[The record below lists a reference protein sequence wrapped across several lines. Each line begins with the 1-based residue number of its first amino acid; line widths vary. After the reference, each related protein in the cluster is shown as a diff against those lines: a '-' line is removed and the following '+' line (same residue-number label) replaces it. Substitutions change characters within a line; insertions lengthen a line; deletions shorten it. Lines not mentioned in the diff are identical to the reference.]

1 MLKIGELLDGK
12 YKILNEIGHGGMSVV
27 YLALNERA
35 NKTWA
40 VKEVRKNGANNN
52 EVVTQGLVAE
62 TELLKKLNHPN
73 LPSIVD
79 VIDKN
84 DSFIIVMD
92 YIQGTSLQDRVDTY
106 GAQKPEDVI
115 KWARQLC
122 DVLGY
127 LHSRTPA
134 IIYRDMKPANVMLK
148 PDGNVVL
155 IDFGTARETKIGND
169 RDTTWLGTRGYA
181 APEQFGG
188 RGQTDA
194 RTDIYTL
201 GATMYHLVT
210 GYSPADTMFQI
221 NPISKYR
228 PELAGSGLEQIIL
241 KCCRAMREERFQSCA
256 ELAYALDHP
265 ELYDTGEKKRKKR
278 RWIGFLASAAV
289 TLAGV
294 VGMIGFSAAKNSLI
308 SQSYD
313 TYLSRAETAADF
325 ISGKD
330 DYMNAM
336 SLQPDNEE
344 VYEAVYDK
352 IVYDGVFSN
361 EEKQMLDSCCKSY
374 PISGGNYTNLETLSR
389 RNPEGYARFRYDLG
403 YGYFFYFA
411 NGYSYAAQEL
421 ADLQNTTALSDNQK
435 KIANSLYTISNYYS
449 EVSANKGTWLNEGN
463 SWQDVWSV
471 FNELIGVADEAIG
484 KCGNTETA
492 MALYRELMTQIST
505 RTQDFV
511 NAGITQSEMQ
521 QMLDTANAFMRS
533 YGGAEENKNDATKEL
548 IRQTNNA
555 IEAAGRAINS
565 AYRSAEL
572 AG

>member
-1 MLKIGELLDGK
+1 MLQIGELLDGK

-62 TELLKKLNHPN
+62 TELLKKLSHPH

-92 YIQGTSLQDRVDTY
+92 YIQGTSLQDRIDTY
-106 GAQKPEDVI
+106 GAQDPKDVI

-169 RDTTWLGTRGYA
+169 KDTTWLGTRGYA

-210 GYSPADTMFQI
+210 GFSPADTMFQI
-221 NPISKYR
+221 YPVSKYR

-241 KCCRAMREERFQSCA
+241 KCCQAERADRFQSCA
-256 ELAYALDHP
+256 ELAYALDNP
-265 ELYDTGEKKRKKR
+265 DLYDTGEKKRRKR
-278 RWIGFLASAAV
+278 RWISFLASSAV

-294 VGMIGFSAAKNSLI
+294 IGMIGFTAAKNATI
-308 SQSYD
+308 SQSFD
-313 TYLSRAETAADF
+313 TYLNRAEASADLAD
-325 ISGKD
+325 GKD
-330 DYMNAM
+330 YYESAM

-344 VYEAVYDK
+344 VYEAVYDT
-352 IVYDGVFSN
+352 IVEDGVFSN
-361 EEKQMLDSCCKSY
+361 EEKQLLDACCKSY
-374 PISGGNYTNLETLSR
+374 PLTGGNYTNLESFSR
-389 RNPEGYARFRYDLG
+389 RNPEGYARFRYNLG
-403 YGYFFYFA
+403 YGYFFYYP

-435 KIANSLYTISNYYS
+435 KIANSLYTIANYYS
-449 EVSANKGTWLNEGN
+449 EISANKGTWLNEGN
-463 SWQDVWSV
+463 SWQDVWGI
-471 FNELIGVADEAIG
+471 FTDLIGNADEAIG

-492 MALYRELMTQIST
+492 IALYREMMTQIST

-511 NAGITQSEMQ
+511 SAGILQTEME
-521 QMLDTANAFMRS
+521 QMLDTARAFMRS
-533 YGGAEENKNDATKEL
+533 YASSDEGKNDATKEL
-548 IRQTNNA
+548 IRQTNDA
-555 IEAAGRAINS
+555 IEAASRAVSS
-565 AYRSAEL
+565 AYRSAAL